1 MLSILDV
8 ISSTRLLTNL
18 GATCENKIISA
29 PYLLRTEKERTY
41 SWSATIKVV
50 KIMVKGIAVK
60 LNCHNFF
67 NCRIC
72 DTK

>member
-18 GATCENKIISA
+18 GATCENKIISTSH
-29 PYLLRTEKERTY
+29 LGIEIGRTY
-41 SWSATIKVV
+41 SWSTTIKVV
-50 KIMVKGIAVK
+50 KIMVERITIK
-60 LNCHNFF
+60 LNRHNFF
-67 NCRIC
+67 DRRIR